1 MGCHLDIGSV
11 CQRGGWGRLG
21 RAPTETTTKAA
32 TKRANSKS
40 AKADKEDKPK
50 RQPTAYNLFVQAK
63 MKEWKAKNPNAPIKE
78 AMVEIGQLWRD
89 APENP
94 NRGKEPK
101 PRKPKPKAAAAIP
114 RKTAGESEESSDA

>member
-1 MGCHLDIGSV
+1 MAKTV
-11 CQRGGWGRLG
+11 
-21 RAPTETTTKAA
+21 TETTTKAA
-32 TKRANSKS
+32 TKRVNSKS
-40 AKADKEDKPK
+40 AKAEKADKPK
-50 RQPTAYNLFVQAK
+50 RQPTAYNLFVQAQ

-89 APENP
+89 APENV

-101 PRKPKPKAAAAIP
+101 SRKPKAAAAIP